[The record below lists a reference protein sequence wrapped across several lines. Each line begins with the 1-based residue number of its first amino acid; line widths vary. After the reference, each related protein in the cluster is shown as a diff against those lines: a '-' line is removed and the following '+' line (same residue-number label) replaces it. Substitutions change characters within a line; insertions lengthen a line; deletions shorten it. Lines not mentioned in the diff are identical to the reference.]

1 MPLNHL
7 HSHSHSLLLLFK
19 PFLFFLFSFPFP
31 IFAHYNPPSSS
42 SPLISEWESAR
53 ATYYAAS
60 DPRDVVGGACGY
72 GDLEKAGYGKA
83 TVGLSTA
90 LFAKGQIC
98 GACFEIRCV
107 EDLRNCIPGTSI
119 LVTATNFCAPNF
131 GFTADGGGHCNPPNK
146 HFVLPIEA
154 FEKIALWKAANMAIK
169 YRRIKCRKEGGIR
182 FAIDGSGVFM
192 SVLISNVAGAGDV
205 IGVKIKG
212 SKTGWLPMSRNWGQ
226 NWILNADLK
235 NQPLSFEVTT
245 SDGAILTSYNV
256 APKTWQIGQTFEG
269 KQFD

>member
-7 HSHSHSLLLLFK
+7 HSHSHSLLLLFA
-19 PFLFFLFSFPFP
+19 PFLFFLLSFPFP
-31 IFAHYNPPSSS
+31 ISAHYNPPSSS

-72 GDLEKAGYGKA
+72 GDLHKAGYGKA

-169 YRRIKCRKEGGIR
+169 YRRY
-182 FAIDGSGVFM
+182 FSF
-192 SVLISNVAGAGDV
+192 SF
-205 IGVKIKG
+205 
-212 SKTGWLPMSRNWGQ
+212 WLPRLFLVFLITSRFTQ
-226 NWILNADLK
+226 
-235 NQPLSFEVTT
+235 
-245 SDGAILTSYNV
+245 
-256 APKTWQIGQTFEG
+256 KTQISGE
-269 KQFD
+269 K